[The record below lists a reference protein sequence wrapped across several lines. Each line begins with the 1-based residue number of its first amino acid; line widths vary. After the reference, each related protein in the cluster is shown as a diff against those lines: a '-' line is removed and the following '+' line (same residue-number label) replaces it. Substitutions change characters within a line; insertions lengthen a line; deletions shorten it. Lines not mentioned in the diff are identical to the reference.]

1 MIGST
6 YISENIP
13 PSVQQKIFVFNFLYT
28 LCVKMT
34 SARLWLLSANFALA
48 VKFFSYT
55 FLPAFPIH
63 FPMQIKSNSTLHFPL
78 HYIHLV
84 RKWKFLY
91 SKRNPKL
98 FFMISDYGNLTL
110 DKEEKIRHTSSIL
123 QLEEVG
129 AFQNH
134 IKVLMPWASFAFAV
148 AKVVPRSRNAPQ
160 RFWVHC
166 LL

>member
-1 MIGST
+1 
-6 YISENIP
+6 
-13 PSVQQKIFVFNFLYT
+13 
-28 LCVKMT
+28 
-34 SARLWLLSANFALA
+34 
-48 VKFFSYT
+48 
-55 FLPAFPIH
+55 
-63 FPMQIKSNSTLHFPL
+63 
-78 HYIHLV
+78 
-84 RKWKFLY
+84 
-91 SKRNPKL
+91 
-98 FFMISDYGNLTL
+98 MISDYGNLTL

>member
-1 MIGST
+1 MC
-6 YISENIP
+6 ENDKCATLVTV
-13 PSVQQKIFVFNFLYT
+13 SKLCFSSKVFLAT
-28 LCVKMT
+28 L
-34 SARLWLLSANFALA
+34 
-48 VKFFSYT
+48 

-84 RKWKFLY
+84 GNGNFLY
-91 SKRNPKL
+91 AKRNPKL